1 VGELRLYEDA
11 IFEIG
16 SRLDLRDPN
25 ADAVQTLQAELS
37 QHYDVEGKTDLFE
50 AVIDSATGVGKTYI
64 LAGAM
69 ELLAATSDVRDFV
82 VVTPGRTILE
92 KTRDNFTPGHP
103 KSLLGPMSFRPVVI
117 TTENFATPAM
127 RQAMDDDTTVKVY
140 LFTVQS
146 LLKPQTKAAR
156 KTRKFQEGLGT
167 EFYTHLQ
174 ETEKLVV
181 FADEHHVYY
190 APAFSAAVR
199 DLNPWLLVGL
209 TATPAKR
216 TPEEQIIYRYPL
228 AAAIADKLVK
238 TPVIVGRRDDRTDAT
253 TKLTD
258 GVTLLHA
265 KRDAVV
271 AYATAHGVDPV
282 NPVMLVVAKD
292 IDDAEEYGTILR
304 SEEFFAGAYNDAVL
318 VVHSKAPDEAL
329 AELAKVEELAS
340 PVRIIISVGMLKE
353 GWDVK
358 NVYVIASMRS
368 SVSDILTEQTLGR
381 GMRLPFG
388 EYTGIEIL
396 DTLEIV
402 AHERYED
409 LLRKRGVLNEAFVD
423 YRTRAALRVNSQGE
437 TVVVTETVEASAT
450 PIVTGDGGTA
460 ASGPDGVGGAPVV
473 VDGQGGPIVT
483 TVDQRAAQAGKAAA
497 KMKQEIAPRGNAPK
511 IVIPL
516 LRMTAVESNF
526 SLADITETDAFRKLG
541 SALAADPDGELS
553 RTLFSARVVTGP
565 DGVKRTELIRSTA
578 ADTIKSTPTLFAL
591 DELRHNLTEIV
602 LASPAVPARKD
613 ERTAFQ
619 PLLNAFLAGLGG
631 KAEEVLSA
639 NLERAGARLVR
650 LVGDEQRKY
659 MAKPKMG
666 EVVKLEEFKP
676 TRATDKDV
684 NTDRLGPFNKSEAYS
699 GWKRSLFSVE
709 WFDSEPE
716 RRVANMV
723 DGDDSVECWVRL
735 HIKELPILW
744 NSTGQ
749 EYNPDLIV
757 IQRDGEH
764 LVVEVKMDK
773 EVTAADV
780 LGKREAALRWANH
793 VSASTEVGTKWR
805 YLLVSESDIATAK
818 GSWAALEKL
827 GGL

>member
-1 VGELRLYEDA
+1 M
-11 IFEIG
+11 
-16 SRLDLRDPN
+16 
-25 ADAVQTLQAELS
+25 QTLQAELS
-37 QHYDVEGKTDLFE
+37 QHYDVDGKADAFE

-82 VVTPGRTILE
+82 VITPGRTILG

-103 KSLLGPMSFRPVVI
+103 KSLLAPMSFRPVVI

-127 RQAMDDDTTVKVY
+127 RAAMDDKTAVKIY

-146 LLKPQTKAAR
+146 LLKPQTKTAR

-167 EFYTHLQ
+167 EFYAHLQ
-174 ETEKLVV
+174 ETGKLVV

-209 TATPAKR
+209 TATPAKK

-238 TPVIVGRRDDRTDAT
+238 TPVIVGRRDDRTDST

-265 KRDAVV
+265 KRDAVE
-271 AYATAHGVDPV
+271 AYANAHDVAPV

-292 IDDAEEYGTILR
+292 IEDAEEYGKILR
-304 SEEFFAGAYNDAVL
+304 SEEFFAGAYKDAVL

-329 AELAKVEELAS
+329 AELAKVEDPGS

-396 DTLEIV
+396 DTLEVV

-423 YRTRAALRVNSQGE
+423 YRTRAALRVNAQGQ
-437 TVVVTETVEASAT
+437 TVAVTETVEATAT
-450 PIVTGDGGTA
+450 PIIAGDGAAAGDGTDT
-460 ASGPDGVGGAPVV
+460 ASDGEGVGGAVVGGAAPVV
-473 VDGQGGPIVT
+473 VDGQGGPVVT

-497 KMKQEIAPRGNAPK
+497 KMKQEIARRQGAPK
-511 IVIPL
+511 IVVPL

-526 SLADITETDAFRKLG
+526 SLADITNTDAFRKLG
-541 SALAADPDGELS
+541 TTLAADPDGELS

-591 DELRHNLTEIV
+591 DELRDNLTEII
-602 LASPAVPARKD
+602 LASPAVPARKE
-613 ERTAFQ
+613 ERSAFQ
-619 PLLNAFLAGLGG
+619 PLLNAFLTGLGG

-666 EVVKLEEFKP
+666 EVVKLEEFNP

-684 NTDRLGPFNKSEAYS
+684 NKDRLGPFTKAEAYS
-699 GWKRSLFSVE
+699 GWKRSLFPVE

-723 DGDDSVECWVRL
+723 DADDSVACWVRL
-735 HIKELPILW
+735 HLKELPILW
-744 NSTGQ
+744 NSAGQ

-757 IQRDGEH
+757 IQRDGTH

-780 LGKREAALRWANH
+780 QGKREAALRWANH
-793 VSASTEVGTKWR
+793 VSASAEVGAQWR
-805 YLLVSESDIATAK
+805 YLLVSESDITTAK
-818 GSWAALEKL
+818 GSWAALKKL
-827 GGL
+827 GGA